1 MKTRVLKSK
10 SNYSYYL
17 MKSNETDIEVSPDSA
32 ENTDKWNGYVSI
44 SKMWTGLEVNERN
57 GWGEAVFTEMIT
69 EAEHCCSWLVII
81 VQVVSPRTLPLRTTF
96 KFWTAW
102 LGGAKVRIM
111 YPGKDEILQ
120 RKRTSCQNGAHYSLS
135 FPHSNVSSHRIE

>member
-44 SKMWTGLEVNERN
+44 SKM
-57 GWGEAVFTEMIT
+57 
-69 EAEHCCSWLVII
+69 
-81 VQVVSPRTLPLRTTF
+81 
-96 KFWTAW
+96 
-102 LGGAKVRIM
+102 
-111 YPGKDEILQ
+111 
-120 RKRTSCQNGAHYSLS
+120 
-135 FPHSNVSSHRIE
+135 